1 MEKEKKGMPTEKNI
15 CDNDFEHN
23 IKSTIRMKRKKEIR
37 NEIVEVEK
45 NKFNVSGI
53 WRWTN
58 AACHHIE

>member
-1 MEKEKKGMPTEKNI
+1 MEKEKKSMPTEKNI

-37 NEIVEVEK
+37 NKIVEVEK

-53 WRWTN
+53 
-58 AACHHIE
+58 